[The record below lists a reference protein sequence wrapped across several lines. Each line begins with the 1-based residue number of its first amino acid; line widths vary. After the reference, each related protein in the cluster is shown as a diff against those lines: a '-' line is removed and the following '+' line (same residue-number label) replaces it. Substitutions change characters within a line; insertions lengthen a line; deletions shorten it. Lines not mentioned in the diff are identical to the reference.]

1 MASNQYNGAP
11 ADVDT
16 VHSGTRLYRI
26 LRADATWKS
35 NSFNMKPR
43 TPGDPEQGRFEPT
56 DPKLGGYIYVADTVA
71 GAVAEGVLRNR
82 KVPKSGVVHRSWL
95 INKKIAV
102 MRLDDEVEVA
112 ALYGGHTAKLDLD
125 ASMLCCGHRGYS
137 RTRAA
142 GTAILLN
149 TPLAYGIRYRC
160 RNHDEVKSLML
171 ITRSDV
177 PPRLVLEDEMD
188 IFSDERGRELVLKT
202 LNDEFG
208 LKYTGKVPS

>member
-56 DPKLGGYIYVADTVA
+56 DPKLGGYIYVADTLA

-102 MRLDDEVEVA
+102 MRL
-112 ALYGGHTAKLDLD
+112 
-125 ASMLCCGHRGYS
+125 
-137 RTRAA
+137 
-142 GTAILLN
+142 
-149 TPLAYGIRYRC
+149 
-160 RNHDEVKSLML
+160 
-171 ITRSDV
+171 
-177 PPRLVLEDEMD
+177 
-188 IFSDERGRELVLKT
+188 
-202 LNDEFG
+202 
-208 LKYTGKVPS
+208 